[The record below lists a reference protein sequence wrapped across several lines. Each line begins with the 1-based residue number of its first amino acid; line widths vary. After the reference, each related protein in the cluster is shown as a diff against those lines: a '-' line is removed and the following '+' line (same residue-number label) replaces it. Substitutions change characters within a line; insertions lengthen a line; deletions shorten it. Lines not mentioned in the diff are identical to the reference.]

1 MNSPSHSKS
10 PFPTTFSVNR
20 HWEHRKLHATLWL
33 GAWCSQPLCIARFTW
48 RPSRRHRKSSIRIP
62 PSQSSITHRRTFAVT
77 LVCLLAAKQA
87 RAGQGQG
94 TGARRTQRSDNAYNH
109 NAMEQ
114 KLGSA
119 FFADTCSL
127 QGETMRLITKYTSAS
142 GKFPLSVIGTR
153 ASTVTR
159 KFDKAATIRDKIS
172 QTTQSRRRSNR
183 SFFFSCSFFCVVSFR
198 SF

>member
-1 MNSPSHSKS
+1 
-10 PFPTTFSVNR
+10 
-20 HWEHRKLHATLWL
+20 
-33 GAWCSQPLCIARFTW
+33 
-48 RPSRRHRKSSIRIP
+48 
-62 PSQSSITHRRTFAVT
+62 
-77 LVCLLAAKQA
+77 
-87 RAGQGQG
+87 
-94 TGARRTQRSDNAYNH
+94 
-109 NAMEQ
+109 MEQ

-172 QTTQSRRRSNR
+172 QPTQSRRRSNR
-183 SFFFSCSFFCVVSFR
+183 SSFFFVFFFLRGFISFILIHYRFDVTRKLGLSPSSTSAAEGTKISHTSRSHRNSLSDQRLLRSLLTMGEGPHSGKKQRTRSHAAVVFI
-198 SF
+198 